1 MSTPAI
7 EGWFTTGPEPAL
19 LASACTECGNLAF
32 PAEREF
38 CKNPACSGESFETR
52 ELSRRGTVWSCTDA
66 QYQPLAPY
74 IPAAAPYVPFA
85 LAAVELPEG
94 LVILVQRLNG
104 FGVNDVHVGA
114 PVELTVEPAGPNEA
128 GGR

>member
-38 CKNPACSGESFETR
+38 CKNPACSGESLETR
-52 ELSRRGTVWSCTDA
+52 ELSRRGPVWSYTHA
-66 QYQPLAPY
+66 PSHPPAPY
-74 IPAAAPYVPFA
+74 IPAADPYAPPT
-85 LAAVELPEG
+85 L
-94 LVILVQRLNG
+94 
-104 FGVNDVHVGA
+104 A
-114 PVELTVEPAGPNEA
+114 PVALDRKYGVWAKRVT
-128 GGR
+128 